1 MSELSNVLLINR
13 DDIMTWTGLSGNL
26 DTDKLIP
33 HVATATEVHLQPILG
48 TDLLDK
54 CRTLVK
60 DDELGDAGN
69 EAYETL
75 VVSYVAPV
83 LVFYTM
89 WDMMPFLTYQ
99 IANGGIFQHQSE
111 NSVSPDTDTMNMLI
125 QKFKDKGEFYGNRLN
140 DYLCNNSSS
149 YSELYTN
156 SNGDINSLNDQTFH
170 GWEL

>member
-13 DDIMTWTGLSGNL
+13 DDIMNWTGLSGNI
-26 DTDKLIP
+26 DTDKMLP
-33 HVATATEVHLQPILG
+33 HIATATEVHVQTILG

-60 DDELGDAGN
+60 AGTLGDAGN

-75 VVSYVAPV
+75 VESYVAPV
-83 LVFYTM
+83 LVFYSM

-111 NSVSPDTDTMNMLI
+111 NSASPDNETMHMLI

-140 DYLCNNSSS
+140 DYLCNNQSS
-149 YSELYTN
+149 YSELVTN
-156 SNGDINSLNDQTFH
+156 SNGDINSGADQTFH